1 MNETSNTQMADMQIR
16 HQLEV
21 SPEVIPDTTLPTFRD
36 KLTQIADNLYTVPVT
51 LHDHRI
57 NIVKKLEASAA
68 LRKFDI
74 CIVEYLSDSM
84 CVSFQDCDYVIEV
97 PVGRDIRVVADQFK
111 DMLCGLGFYEVV
123 ECLTQWPDYTCITLK
138 LTW

>member
-1 MNETSNTQMADMQIR
+1 MNDTANIQMADMQIC
-16 HQLEV
+16 HQLE
-21 SPEVIPDTTLPTFRD
+21 SHPEVVADTTLPTFRD
-36 KLTQIADNLYTVPVT
+36 KLKQIADNLYIEPMN

-74 CIVEYLSDSM
+74 CVVEYLHDCM
-84 CVSFQDCDYVIEV
+84 CVASPGCDYVIEV

-111 DMLCGLGFYEVV
+111 DMLDGLGFSEIEEV
-123 ECLTQWPDYTCITLK
+123 LTQWTDYRSITLK